1 MGNMVAAVA
10 EDKWVLSTGENAVR
24 EAEIEA
30 WVAAR
35 GDVVNLYAWW
45 CNRRGFAPAGGRE
58 MQAAMDRKLD
68 NLYALLMKVP
78 WWSLTRAEDGPD
90 GELRYI
96 NRDYYEDETNELNE
110 IHRNKVEE
118 NVRDVYAAMD
128 EIAREVATWVMDE
141 RGVAGEYEA
150 VRRQAFAA
158 VRVCLKIPDFR
169 GRRRREETGGR
180 KPGGRPARMCDSVY
194 KRGGEVMMEA
204 DSRDFSALERQME
217 HISAK
222 FAQHGQLVTS
232 IGRVVEKVRGGR
244 TGFTASE
251 KKVIQE
257 ELRTA
262 ERCARQLYDSGLV
275 KLEIACAQGLVEKAA
290 VYAAP
295 VEAKKEGGQVPY
307 TIEDGWERGPVYE
320 AGYEQWYSYE
330 VRKYAADTPEGEY
343 QLWCNNRRERDYTE
357 DMKQKAAETQ
367 VAVRQAVK
375 TEALLDALKT
385 VGER

>member
-1 MGNMVAAVA
+1 MAAAVA
-10 EDKWVLSTGENAVR
+10 DDKWVLATGENAVR

-35 GDVVNLYAWW
+35 GDVVNLHAWW
-45 CNRRGFAPAGGRE
+45 CNHRGFAPAGGRE

-78 WWSLTRAEDGPD
+78 WWTLTRAEDGPD

-150 VRRQAFAA
+150 VRRQAFGA
-158 VRVCLKIPDFR
+158 VRRCLKIPDFR

-180 KPGGRPARMCDSVY
+180 NQGGRDAGMSDSVY
-194 KRGGEVMMEA
+194 ERGGEVMMGA

-232 IGRVVEKVRGGR
+232 IGRVVEKVRGG
-244 TGFTASE
+244 G
-251 KKVIQE
+251 
-257 ELRTA
+257 
-262 ERCARQLYDSGLV
+262 
-275 KLEIACAQGLVEKAA
+275 
-290 VYAAP
+290 
-295 VEAKKEGGQVPY
+295 
-307 TIEDGWERGPVYE
+307 RG
-320 AGYEQWYSYE
+320 SRR
-330 VRKYAADTPEGEY
+330 VR
-343 QLWCNNRRERDYTE
+343 R
-357 DMKQKAAETQ
+357 
-367 VAVRQAVK
+367 
-375 TEALLDALKT
+375 
-385 VGER
+385 